1 VTIVFLSVSP
11 EMGGS
16 EVCLLQLVRGI
27 RRAEPTW
34 RLVVGVPREGTLG
47 QRAREAGADVHVLP
61 LPPSLAR
68 IGESGMRT
76 GAAIARS
83 GARLVA
89 AATTMSS
96 YRRSLAQLLAEVDAD
111 LVHTNG
117 FKLHVL
123 GARAAHPGTP
133 LVWHV
138 HEYVS
143 PRPITRVLLKRHASR
158 ASALV
163 ANSRSVADD
172 LRAVVGPNAPVTTI
186 HNAVDLDEFSADGPV
201 ADLDELSGLAPAAPN
216 TIRIGLPATFG
227 RWKGHDPFLRAMRQV
242 SAAVPVR
249 GYIVGGPLY
258 DTAGSQYTLAELK
271 RRTADLGLAD
281 RIGFTG
287 FIRRPAA
294 ALRALDIVVHAST
307 QPEPF
312 GLVIAEAMACRRAV
326 IVSAAGGAAELVR
339 DGVDALTHQPGDVD
353 ALAAAIQ
360 RCVESADLRA
370 RLADE
375 AHRVAH
381 SRFDP
386 AAFTASFCNLYRRL
400 EPAAASVK

>member
-1 VTIVFLSVSP
+1 VTIAFLSVSP

-27 RRAEPTW
+27 RRAERTW
-34 RLVVGVPREGTLG
+34 PLVVVVPREGTLA
-47 QRAREAGADVHVLP
+47 QRARQAGADVHVLP
-61 LPPSLAR
+61 LPASLAR
-68 IGESGMRT
+68 LGESGMRT

-96 YRRSLAQLLAEVDAD
+96 YRRSLAQLLADVEAD

-117 FKLHVL
+117 LKLHVL

-158 ASALV
+158 ASAIV

-172 LRAVVGPNAPVTTI
+172 LRAVVGTNAPVTAI
-186 HNAVDLDEFSADGPV
+186 YNAVDLDEFSPHGPV
-201 ADLDELSGLAPAAPN
+201 ADLDELSGLAPAPPN
-216 TIRIGLPATFG
+216 TIRIGLLATFG

-249 GYIVGGPLY
+249 GYIIGGPLY
-258 DTAGSQYTLAELK
+258 DTSGSQHTLAELE
-271 RRTADLGLAD
+271 RRAADLGLAD

-287 FIRRPAA
+287 FIERPAA

-339 DGVDALTHQPGDVD
+339 DGVDALTHSPGDVD

-360 RCVESADLRA
+360 RCVDSAELRT

-375 AHRVAH
+375 AHRVAQ

-386 AAFTASFCNLYRRL
+386 AAFTASFRDLYRRL

>member
-1 VTIVFLSVSP
+1 VTIAFLSVSP

-27 RRAEPTW
+27 RRVERSW
-34 RLVVGVPREGTLG
+34 RLVVIVPRDGTLA
-47 QRAREAGADVHVLP
+47 QRARQAGADVRILP

-68 IGESGMRT
+68 LGESRMRT

-96 YRRSLAQLLAEVDAD
+96 YRRSLAQLLHHIEAD

-117 FKLHVL
+117 LKLHVL
-123 GARAAHPGTP
+123 GARAVRAGVP

-143 PRPITRVLLKRHASR
+143 ARPITRVLLKRHAPR
-158 ASALV
+158 ASAIV

-172 LRAVVGPNAPVTTI
+172 LRAVVGRDAPITTI
-186 HNAVDLDEFSADGPV
+186 YNAVDLDEFSPDGPV
-201 ADLDELSGLAPAAPN
+201 ADLDELAGLAPPPAGV
-216 TIRIGLPATFG
+216 IRIGLPAAFG
-227 RWKGHDPFLRAMRQV
+227 RWKGHDPFLRAIRQV

-249 GYIVGGPLY
+249 GYVIGGPLY
-258 DTAGSQYTLAELK
+258 DTAGSQYTLAELEHLA
-271 RRTADLGLAD
+271 ADLGVAG
-281 RIGFTG
+281 RVGFTG
-287 FIRRPAA
+287 FLDRPAA

-312 GLVIAEAMACRRAV
+312 GLVIAEAMACGRAV

-339 DGVDALTHQPGDVD
+339 DGIDALTHPPGDVD
-353 ALAAAIQ
+353 ALARAMQ
-360 RCVESADLRA
+360 RCVDSAELRS
-370 RLADE
+370 RLSHE
-375 AHRVAH
+375 AHRAA
-381 SRFDP
+381 RNQFDP
-386 AAFTASFCNLYRRL
+386 ARFTASFRNLYRRL
-400 EPAAASVK
+400 EPAAVSVK